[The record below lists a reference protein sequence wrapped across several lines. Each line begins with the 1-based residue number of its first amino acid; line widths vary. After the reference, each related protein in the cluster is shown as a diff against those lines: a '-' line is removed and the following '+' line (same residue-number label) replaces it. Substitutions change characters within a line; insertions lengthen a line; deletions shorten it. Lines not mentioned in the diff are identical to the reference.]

1 MIPNPKTLQKS
12 YLQEA
17 STSTSSTEAQT
28 VIDMDLCSHST
39 LHTEYCTPT
48 LEEKY
53 NHHSNSNSS
62 NNSNASG
69 SGNRK
74 KYHED
79 PIESKGSLRY
89 NFIISYL
96 LHKREKCREF
106 LAEFIGTF
114 VLVLFINGV
123 SAEQTL
129 GVGGTKSWLVT
140 SFGNGAALLFGQ
152 CISGH
157 ISASISIY
165 GAHLNPA
172 VTLTFWTFSHFPTQ
186 KVLTYISAQILGAF
200 VGAGVLYGII
210 QPAINEFDGGVRQ
223 ILGPQGTAGIFA
235 TYPPLYVG
243 IGPAMGSEI
252 VGTMLLLLII
262 MSSGKKNN
270 MPYQSM
276 QGFVVSAGLFII
288 TLSLTYTS
296 GFSLNPARDIGPRLF
311 TLAAGWGVEVFTAS
325 DYYALVPI
333 FGPIVGGLFGGLLY
347 KVFID
352 HQSID
357 DQVE

>member
-1 MIPNPKTLQKS
+1 
-12 YLQEA
+12 
-17 STSTSSTEAQT
+17 
-28 VIDMDLCSHST
+28 
-39 LHTEYCTPT
+39 
-48 LEEKY
+48 
-53 NHHSNSNSS
+53 
-62 NNSNASG
+62 
-69 SGNRK
+69 
-74 KYHED
+74 
-79 PIESKGSLRY
+79 
-89 NFIISYL
+89 
-96 LHKREKCREF
+96 REF

-114 VLVLFINGV
+114 VLVLLINGV

-140 SFGNGAALLFGQ
+140 SFGNGKSFKQTTNWAYKNSTQEPLCCLET
-152 CISGH
+152 
-157 ISASISIY
+157 

-172 VTLTFWTFSHFPTQ
+172 VTLTFWVFTHFPTQ
-186 KVLTYISAQILGAF
+186 KVLIYISAQILGAF
-200 VGAGVLYGII
+200 VGSGVLYGLIL
-210 QPAINEFDGGVRQ
+210 PAINEFDGGVRQ
-223 ILGPQGTAGIFA
+223 ILGPKGTAGIFA

-243 IGPAMGSEI
+243 IGPAIGSEI
-252 VGTMLLLLII
+252 VGTMLLLLVI

-276 QGFVVSAGLFII
+276 QGYMVSAGIFII

-333 FGPIVGGLFGGLLY
+333 FGPIIGGLFGGLVY

-352 HQSID
+352 HQSVD
-357 DQVE
+357 D

>member
-1 MIPNPKTLQKS
+1 
-12 YLQEA
+12 
-17 STSTSSTEAQT
+17 
-28 VIDMDLCSHST
+28 
-39 LHTEYCTPT
+39 
-48 LEEKY
+48 
-53 NHHSNSNSS
+53 
-62 NNSNASG
+62 
-69 SGNRK
+69 
-74 KYHED
+74 
-79 PIESKGSLRY
+79 
-89 NFIISYL
+89 
-96 LHKREKCREF
+96 CREF

-140 SFGNGAALLFGQ
+140 SFGNGKF
-152 CISGH
+152 ISNKTKE
-157 ISASISIY
+157 